1 MSVQLIITAATC
13 MACTMPFNNSTS
25 SDMNV
30 VSVNNKNY
38 TKKYYSI
45 PIKNKNIVFLQYKNL
60 YDMNNYTNNN
70 INKPVSNYRTIKIS
84 RKNRK
89 IHNIHQPGR
98 TNCSQRYQ
106 R

>member
-1 MSVQLIITAATC
+1 MSVSPILAATC
-13 MACTMPFNNSTS
+13 MACTAPFNNTTPSN
-25 SDMNV
+25 MNV

-38 TKKYYSI
+38 TRKYYSI
-45 PIKNKNIVFLQYKNL
+45 PIKNKNVVFLQDKHL

-70 INKPVSNYRTIKIS
+70 MDKPVSNYRTMKIS

-89 IHNIHQPGR
+89 IHNIYQPGR

-106 R
+106 K

>member
-1 MSVQLIITAATC
+1 MSVSPILAATC
-13 MACTMPFNNSTS
+13 MACTAPFNNTKS

-30 VSVNNKNY
+30 VSVNNKIN
-38 TKKYYSI
+38 TRKYYSI
-45 PIKNKNIVFLQYKNL
+45 PIKNTHVVFLQDKHL

-70 INKPVSNYRTIKIS
+70 MNKPVSNYRSMKIS

-106 R
+106 K

>member
-1 MSVQLIITAATC
+1 MSVSPILAATC
-13 MACTMPFNNSTS
+13 MACTAPFNNTTPSN
-25 SDMNV
+25 MNV

-38 TKKYYSI
+38 TRKYYGI
-45 PIKNKNIVFLQYKNL
+45 PIKNKNVVFLQDKHL

-70 INKPVSNYRTIKIS
+70 MDKPVSNYRTMKIS

-106 R
+106 K